1 MVAVDANI
9 LQELLENR
17 RWMDKVQ
24 AVIAQYTE
32 LGEYFAISTLSVSHI
47 FYLAEAHKI
56 SMKRVEQLVAKYGV
70 YDVVAADVDWAL
82 DHYKGK
88 DFEDALQDA
97 AARRKRCT
105 SFLTF
110 DALFA
115 KKYDKYLVI
124 ELVTENS

>member
-17 RWMDKVQ
+17 RRVDKVQ

-32 LGEYFAISTLSVSHI
+32 LGEDFAVSTLSVSHI

-82 DHYKGK
+82 AHYKGR
-88 DFEDALQDA
+88 DFEDALQVA
-97 AARRKRCT
+97 AARREKCT
-105 SFLTF
+105 AFLTL
-110 DALFA
+110 DASLA
-115 KKYDKYLVI
+115 SKYDKFLTI
-124 ELVTENS
+124 ELVAG